1 MMAEP
6 DRAQVLKRI
15 EAGQVSAAEGIRLLD
30 AAGRPTRPSDLS
42 NRWLHVRVTDLV
54 TQRPKVNVNL
64 PMAWF
69 ALGLRI
75 GSRYKPELAQL
86 DVNEIMEAIRGGAEG
101 RIVEVEDEEDG
112 ERIEI
117 FVD

>member
-1 MMAEP
+1 MTTEP
-6 DRAQVLKRI
+6 DRARVLKMI
-15 EAGQVSAAEGIRLLD
+15 EAGQISAADGIRLLD
-30 AAGRPTRPSDLS
+30 TTGRPAHPSDLS

-75 GSRYKPELAQL
+75 GARYKPELAQL
-86 DVNEIMEAIRGGAEG
+86 DVNEIMEAIRSGAEG